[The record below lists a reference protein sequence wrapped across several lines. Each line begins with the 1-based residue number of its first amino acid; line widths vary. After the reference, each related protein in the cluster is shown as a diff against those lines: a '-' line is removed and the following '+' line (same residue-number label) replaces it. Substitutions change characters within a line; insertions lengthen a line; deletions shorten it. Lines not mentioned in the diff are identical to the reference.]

1 MQEAADFAY
10 GTVALYGAR
19 FHALPLSNS
28 LVTPARPATAW
39 TTCPTTPDVQR
50 VAAYTHPVW
59 AGPISL
65 ATTLGVSVDLLSS
78 GY

>member
-1 MQEAADFAY
+1 VQEAADFAY
-10 GTVALYGAR
+10 GTIALYGAR